1 MYNLVKNVVS
11 FMAGWGAMNI
21 VENVAKA
28 AAPTNV
34 SKLGKACNTIGAF
47 ALAAIAGDAAS
58 NKIDKYFDKGRAA
71 AIAAVKTLNEDE
83 NEAVAPNDIA
93 TDISE
98 EDKVNE
104 CESNNDSSSE
114 NSEAGIQSC

>member
-34 SKLGKACNTIGAF
+34 SKLGKVCNTIGAF

-58 NKIDKYFDKGRAA
+58 NKIDRYFDKGRAA
-71 AIAAVKTLNEDE
+71 AIAAVKTLNEPEEKED
-83 NEAVAPNDIA
+83 PKDTA

-98 EDKVNE
+98 EEKVNE